1 VALLW
6 AVVSAARNRR
16 DGQNIALRRSREPPA
31 VELSGRR
38 CSPSAKFV
46 AFETVRAKAA
56 PLQAFGSLDTQRVGN
71 SSAPQV
77 AARTMQ
83 PARLTQRSQLC
94 NLQRDNNLARF
105 MHIPSNSNNMKTRAN
120 LGRMPVLLGVVL
132 CFADFVSAAESP
144 KTVNTCHQRTGAV
157 TGQLTGTFGNQVV
170 NAVAETVTLTPL
182 SGGQAITTKTSEVGR
197 FLFQNVPPGQYEL
210 RTQFEWSTGYVEA
223 YDDGTRDR
231 MWVDHSRA
239 IAGQVQVKPNQTAR
253 VTKYTVGPTQD
264 GGWAYGGL
272 VFPRP
277 HHPLVTCDS

>member
-1 VALLW
+1 
-6 AVVSAARNRR
+6 
-16 DGQNIALRRSREPPA
+16 
-31 VELSGRR
+31 
-38 CSPSAKFV
+38 
-46 AFETVRAKAA
+46 
-56 PLQAFGSLDTQRVGN
+56 
-71 SSAPQV
+71 
-77 AARTMQ
+77 
-83 PARLTQRSQLC
+83 
-94 NLQRDNNLARF
+94 
-105 MHIPSNSNNMKTRAN
+105 MKTRAN
-120 LGRMPVLLGVVL
+120 LGRMSPVLLGVVL
-132 CFADFVSAAESP
+132 CFADFVSAAESS
-144 KTVNTCHQRTGAV
+144 KTINTYHQRTGTV
-157 TGQLTGTFGNQVV
+157 TGQLTGTFANQVV

-272 VFPRP
+272 VFSRP